1 MNSSNHENQPLAL
14 SVIHPKNAQQLPKA
28 VEMIHSLN
36 DIKIK
41 PNNFVANL
49 NPTKNKEFFKDV
61 LIFVEKCCLRKTF
74 TLKPSFQYESY
85 LKEFWYTATVT
96 ALNTIKFTVENGTTN
111 LEFDLFSFRKAI
123 GADYLKRHQQYE
135 ANPDGKVTKL
145 FFGQIGYSDKLTGT
159 LRKRGLAP
167 NWKLLMTLI
176 IQCIGGNTGGYDQIN
191 SMHEIVMYGLANG
204 VSIDFGKIIYEDLV
218 KKLKKK
224 IRGDVMN
231 YTRFISLV
239 MEFQMGPSY
248 HTSNSSIIETP
259 TFSDDYFS
267 ISQQE
272 TVGAPLTQHMMS
284 VCNSEIST
292 NHTGTP
298 ASSESEDVQN
308 EVSIVPVGKKGRRK
322 SRVKKRYPSSQN
334 KQNSIQNIMEKAQ
347 VSLRSYHSEFE

>member
-1 MNSSNHENQPLAL
+1 MDSSSHATQPLVL
-14 SVIHPKNAQQLPKA
+14 SVIHPKDAQQLPKA

-41 PNNFVANL
+41 PNNFVANV

-61 LIFVEKCCLRKTF
+61 LTFVEKCCLRKTF

-96 ALNTIKFTVENGTTN
+96 ELNTIKFIVENGSTN
-111 LEFDLFSFRKAI
+111 LEFDLSSFQEAI
-123 GADYLKRHQQYE
+123 GANYLKGRQQYE

-204 VSIDFGKIIYEDLV
+204 VSIDFGRIIYEDLV
-218 KKLKKK
+218 KK
-224 IRGDVMN
+224 
-231 YTRFISLV
+231 
-239 MEFQMGPSY
+239 
-248 HTSNSSIIETP
+248 
-259 TFSDDYFS
+259 
-267 ISQQE
+267 
-272 TVGAPLTQHMMS
+272 
-284 VCNSEIST
+284 
-292 NHTGTP
+292 
-298 ASSESEDVQN
+298 
-308 EVSIVPVGKKGRRK
+308 K
-322 SRVKKRYPSSQN
+322 S
-334 KQNSIQNIMEKAQ
+334 
-347 VSLRSYHSEFE
+347 